1 MIIGFVQYQH
11 SSVQLVLKK
20 WIDIPSYAKRTL
32 EKRADRIPEM
42 LNARKQGKT
51 AFFIMDKLIIKDRG
65 RPPDFD
71 ARDETGHSDEEDNEV
86 FINRS

>member
-1 MIIGFVQYQH
+1 
-11 SSVQLVLKK
+11 
-20 WIDIPSYAKRTL
+20 
-32 EKRADRIPEM
+32 M

-86 FINRS
+86 FINRR